1 MERGFIYPVINEKS
15 TNDFNREVM
24 SWKDHLVNDDPVGV
38 LQGKW
43 NTFY

>member
-1 MERGFIYPVINEKS
+1 
-15 TNDFNREVM
+15 M